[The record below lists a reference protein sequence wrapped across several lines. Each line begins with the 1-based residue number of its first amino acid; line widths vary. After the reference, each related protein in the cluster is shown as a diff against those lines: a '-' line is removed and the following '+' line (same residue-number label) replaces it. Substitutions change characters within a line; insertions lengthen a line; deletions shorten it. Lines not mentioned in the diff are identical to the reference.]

1 MITDP
6 IGQGF
11 VESLARPGGSITG
24 FSNYEPAMG
33 GKWLGMLAQIT
44 PSVAHAAVLY
54 NPPTAPFASLLLRA
68 IQESASSVGMT
79 VRPAPVHDDV
89 EIEAMMAELA
99 RAGASGIVVMSEPF
113 AVVHR
118 ESIIAAAARHRLPAV
133 YADRRYVAA
142 GGLMSYGVDPV
153 DLYRRSADYVDRIL
167 NGAKP
172 SELPVQTPTKFELV
186 INLKTAKELG
196 ITVAPTL
203 LATVDEVIE

>member
-1 MITDP
+1 
-6 IGQGF
+6 
-11 VESLARPGGSITG
+11 
-24 FSNYEPAMG
+24 
-33 GKWLGMLAQIT
+33 
-44 PSVAHAAVLY
+44 
-54 NPPTAPFASLLLRA
+54 
-68 IQESASSVGMT
+68 MT